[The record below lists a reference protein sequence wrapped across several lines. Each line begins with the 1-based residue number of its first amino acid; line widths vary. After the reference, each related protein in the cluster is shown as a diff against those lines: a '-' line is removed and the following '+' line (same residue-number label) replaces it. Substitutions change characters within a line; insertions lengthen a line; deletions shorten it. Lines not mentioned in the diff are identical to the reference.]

1 MLIGWS
7 IRNVGESKVS
17 SRKCLPGVRVR
28 VRAPTD
34 VSTFLREGWGV
45 CVRACAHARMREY
58 ARTERAG
65 VPDKLV
71 EQPRDR
77 FGLGAVYVVLDA
89 LLVQEPAH
97 RSHARHGTARHGTG
111 QPRRTTRLTT
121 RSQPESSR
129 RLSCWRCLLACL
141 FAWKNLMVQSGSPPC
156 LFRVEVSGQ
165 LEAEFLL
172 EARDHR
178 HALEW
183 WRAVDDDLA
192 PASAVRVVLE
202 DIRARDLPQS
212 KPA

>member
-1 MLIGWS
+1 
-7 IRNVGESKVS
+7 
-17 SRKCLPGVRVR
+17 
-28 VRAPTD
+28 
-34 VSTFLREGWGV
+34 
-45 CVRACAHARMREY
+45 MR
-58 ARTERAG
+58 
-65 VPDKLV
+65 
-71 EQPRDR
+71 
-77 FGLGAVYVVLDA
+77 
-89 LLVQEPAH
+89 
-97 RSHARHGTARHGTG
+97 GTARHWAA
-111 QPRRTTRLTT
+111 PPNHA
-121 RSQPESSR
+121 SHDPEPAR
-129 RLSCWRCLLACL
+129 IITPAVLLAVLACL
-141 FAWKNLMVQSGSPPC
+141 FARKNLMVQSGSPPC